1 MQLCVALDLPSKEE
15 NLRLLRELRGL
26 PLWIKVGL
34 RSFIRDGREFLEEIT
49 GIDEHFRLFLDLK
62 LYDIPNTMGDALEEI
77 TKLNVGIL
85 TLHASSG
92 AEAMKEC
99 SSRLSKVKNRPLL
112 FAVSALTSFSEEG
125 FREVYNASLESKAL
139 DMAMSAAQNGID
151 GVVCSVFESAR
162 IKSFIAP
169 NFLTLT
175 PGIRPFGEPSNDQKR
190 VANITE
196 AKQAMSDFIV
206 VGRPIYQNKN
216 PREVVEKILAMMK

>member
-77 TKLNVGIL
+77 AKLNVGML

-99 SSRLSKVKNRPLL
+99 SSRLAKVKNRPLL

-190 VANITE
+190 VANINE

-216 PREVVEKILAMMK
+216 PREVVENILVMMD

>member
-77 TKLNVGIL
+77 AKLNVGML

-99 SSRLSKVKNRPLL
+99 SSRLAKVKNRPLL

-139 DMAMSAAQNGID
+139 DMAMSAAQSGID

-162 IKSFIAP
+162 IKSFISP
-169 NFLTLT
+169 DFLTLT

>member
-1 MQLCVALDLPSKEE
+1 MQLCVALDLPSREE

-77 TKLNVGIL
+77 AKLNVGML

-99 SSRLSKVKNRPLL
+99 SSRLAKVKNRPLL

-162 IKSFIAP
+162 IKSFISP
-169 NFLTLT
+169 DFLTLT